1 MESEECTPVEASLC
15 NLNGSLFAEEGG
27 RKIQRKEI
35 KMYKKKGAGR
45 LLQMSG
51 PNLHEW
57 QRAKL
62 QGTGGSC
69 PPPPHPALFGG
80 ELKGSCDAHDCPSLG
95 RQGSVANEGLW
106 VSTRHF
112 TLGASLTTPPRSPCT
127 PTPLNKPAPLLLQT
141 PRQTGAYWSHR

>member
-1 MESEECTPVEASLC
+1 MSAERR
-15 NLNGSLFAEEGG
+15 LFIQGG
-27 RKIQRKEI
+27 KRPKE
-35 KMYKKKGAGR
+35 KRWNKDVYKKGGR

-62 QGTGGSC
+62 QGMGELPST
-69 PPPPHPALFGG
+69 PLFLG
-80 ELKGSCDAHDCPSLG
+80 ELKGSCDAHDCSSLS

-112 TLGASLTTPPRSPCT
+112 TLSASLTTPPRFPMHSNT
-127 PTPLNKPAPLLLQT
+127 TTALLKFQIEW
-141 PRQTGAYWSHR
+141 G